1 MVFRFVKYLYLRD
14 GDVGQESGIGLYSDE
29 DGSEF
34 VLKTGDLFREELSF
48 YDITRDIPGLTKTF
62 DDNITFEKN
71 GVELLPRRDGI
82 CMHRY
87 TGDLSDLIGARSLVS
102 ETKCVEPPFRIKE
115 ILPQM
120 VGLLTSLDMLHD
132 IRIAHGD
139 IKPKN
144 ILYDRD
150 GRLYLT
156 DFGISRVYSEEEMN
170 TFSEYKE
177 GYSAASPTKEIADNL
192 RVDVLPGTFLYGSP
206 ENHQAFVR
214 TRIPRYPVSDIWS
227 LGCVFFEMLTGFVFN
242 NSTFRRSEDG
252 EITRFYSKMTRNQS
266 CILDKVT
273 NDMKREFP
281 REKEEIYSPILSLIN
296 IQRSAAAISDADE
309 QNIKDLFAGMLDP
322 NFLTRLSAKEC
333 LENPLF
339 KDYLYISRDMRKY
352 GERGYCRGLEKG
364 L

>member
-29 DGSEF
+29 DGNEF
-34 VLKTGDLFREELSF
+34 VLKTGDLFREELSI
-48 YDITRDIPGLTKTF
+48 YDMTRDIPGLTKTF
-62 DDNITFEKN
+62 DANITFEKN
-71 GVELLPRRDGI
+71 GAELLSGKHGI

-87 TGDLSDLIGARSLVS
+87 TGDLGELIDARKKGSV
-102 ETKCVEPPFRIKE
+102 TKCVEPPFRIKE

-156 DFGISRVYSEEEMN
+156 DFGISRVYSEEEMK

-177 GYSAASPTKEIADNL
+177 GTKEIADNL
-192 RVDVLPGTFLYGSP
+192 RIDVLPGTFLYGSP

-214 TRIPRYPVSDIWS
+214 TRIPKYPISDIWS

-242 NSTFRRSEDG
+242 NSTFRKSEDG

-281 REKEEIYSPILSLIN
+281 REIEETYSPLRSLID
-296 IQRSAAAISDADE
+296 IQRSVATMSDTDE

-364 L
+364 M